1 MRWIVGSSLRFRW
14 LVVAA
19 ASALLF
25 FGFQGLQNEK
35 VDVFPEFAP
44 VLVQIETSC
53 VGLSTSEVEGLVTVP
68 LEDAL
73 NGTPGVDTIRS
84 QSVGQLSSITL
95 QFKQGTDELHAR
107 QLVQERLQAVT
118 PTLPTWAA
126 PPQMLPRKSATSRVM
141 QIGLSSNTLSRIDL
155 SMIAATTVKARLL
168 HVPGVANVSIW
179 GQRLKQLQVLTRPTD
194 MLKHH
199 LTFDTMQE
207 HVADALDAGT
217 LKFAAGAAGGPV
229 GHPRQDH
236 TARAGTARRPRR

>member
-14 LVVAA
+14 PLLAA
-19 ASALLF
+19 ATALLF

-84 QSVGQLSSITL
+84 SSVGQLSAITL

-107 QLVQERLQAVT
+107 QLVQERLQAVA

-126 PPQMLPRKSATSRVM
+126 PPQMLPRKSATSRVL
-141 QIGLSSNTLSRIDL
+141 QIGLSSNTVPRLDL
-155 SMIAATTVKARLL
+155 SMIAATTIKARLL
-168 HVPGVANVSIW
+168 HVPGVAAVSIW
-179 GQRLKQLQVLTRPTD
+179 GQRLTQLQVQARPKD
-194 MLKHH
+194 MLKHGV
-199 LTFDTMQE
+199 TFDAMKE
-207 HVADALDAGT
+207 HGAADPHAGT
-217 LKFAAGAAGGPV
+217 PKF
-229 GHPRQDH
+229 
-236 TARAGTARRPRR
+236 